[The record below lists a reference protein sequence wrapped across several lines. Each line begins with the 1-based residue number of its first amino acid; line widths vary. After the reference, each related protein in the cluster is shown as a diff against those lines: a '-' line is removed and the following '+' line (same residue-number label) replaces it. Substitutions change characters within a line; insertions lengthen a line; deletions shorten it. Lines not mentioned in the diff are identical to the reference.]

1 MRVTFA
7 HFILIILIGCACV
20 HIYYK
25 YKCACMG
32 ASTSVYNCLKNIA
45 TIKQVEEPSIN
56 QFSNKWKLL
65 CSKALCSIAS
75 VGTQVMLVFD
85 NYWTADDR
93 PSLTWHDSTT
103 RKCGSRCSR
112 TRMVL
117 FVTCTQQQSIKHYRT
132 NLLRPSASNSKQ
144 RVIIASTTHTDDVS
158 NQPHAI
164 SVANLRLHTFTSFPQ
179 PLLSALPAAPVPS
192 CCSSRLRFSA
202 DRSPSR
208 ELGMCV
214 HRGTNTHVSGSGF
227 GARICPLNNHRHH
240 YSLHQ
245 HRHPHLSTTLTPL
258 LPSAGKGNPVCVYTV
273 AVEHSQGRDWIGGH
287 RKNRAAE
294 ASGVV

>member
-117 FVTCTQQQSIKHYRT
+117 FVTFFLKDPATQHFIDNKRGEANNRFT
-132 NLLRPSASNSKQ
+132 CARSA
-144 RVIIASTTHTDDVS
+144 I
-158 NQPHAI
+158 
-164 SVANLRLHTFTSFPQ
+164 PQ
-179 PLLSALPAAPVPS
+179 TA
-192 CCSSRLRFSA
+192 
-202 DRSPSR
+202 
-208 ELGMCV
+208 
-214 HRGTNTHVSGSGF
+214 
-227 GARICPLNNHRHH
+227 
-240 YSLHQ
+240 
-245 HRHPHLSTTLTPL
+245 
-258 LPSAGKGNPVCVYTV
+258 
-273 AVEHSQGRDWIGGH
+273 
-287 RKNRAAE
+287 
-294 ASGVV
+294 